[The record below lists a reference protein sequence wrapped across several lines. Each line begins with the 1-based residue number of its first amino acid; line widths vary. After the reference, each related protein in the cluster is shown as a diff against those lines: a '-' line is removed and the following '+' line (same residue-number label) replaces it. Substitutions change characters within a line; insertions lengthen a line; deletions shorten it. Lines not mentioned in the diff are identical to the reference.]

1 MKLIAHRGNV
11 NGPNINEENKPD
23 YLLNTIKQGYFVELD
38 LWYKNNE
45 LYLGHDYPQYKI
57 EYSFLAQNMNKI
69 FIHCKNIE
77 ALPYIL
83 KQNECFE
90 CFFHDND
97 DCVLTSKGNIWTYP
111 GKLLTD
117 RSICVMPERVKD
129 NKYDTTNCL
138 GICSDYVSRYSI

>member
-38 LWYKNNE
+38 LWYKDNE
-45 LYLGHDYPQYKI
+45 LYLGHDYPQYNI

-77 ALPYIL
+77 ALHYIL
-83 KQNECFE
+83 KQNERFE